1 MFFSS
6 LLRPLIFKL
15 DPEQAHLA
23 AIKAL
28 EKGLVYTDAQ
38 YSAARHIIN
47 NKKFNITKAGL
58 NFSNPLGLAAG
69 FDKNAQALCGITKL
83 GFGFV
88 EVGTVTPQPQSGN
101 AKPRLFRLVEA
112 ESIIN
117 RMGFNNDGATII
129 YKNLSSY
136 TKKDKNII
144 GVNIGANKDS
154 QDKISD
160 YIKNIEKFYDIADY
174 LTLNISSPNTTG
186 LRKLQ
191 DKENLGNLLRIVEDA
206 SAKQKIKGQKY
217 VPIFLKIAPDL
228 EDAQLEDIADI
239 FAKSSLDGLI
249 VSNTTIT
256 REGVNNNIISYEA
269 GGLSGKALFN
279 LSNKV
284 LAKMRK
290 LLGKDKVIIGVGG
303 VDDSASFI
311 EKIKAGADLVQ
322 LYTGLV
328 FKGPNLPYNILA
340 QALKQMN
347 AENISHISEY
357 RDLHIDK
364 WIES

>member
-1 MFFSS
+1 MLFSS

-28 EKGLVYTDAQ
+28 ERGLVYTDAQ
-38 YSAARHIIN
+38 CKAAQHVIN
-47 NKKFNITKAGL
+47 NKKFNITKASL

-69 FDKNAQALCGITKL
+69 FDKNAKAIDGITKL

-88 EVGTVTPQPQSGN
+88 EIGTVTPQPQNGN
-101 AKPRLFRLVEA
+101 AKPRLFRLVEE

-117 RMGFNNDGATII
+117 RMGFNNDGAKII
-129 YKNLSSY
+129 YKNLCAY
-136 TKKDKNII
+136 TKKGKNII
-144 GVNIGANKDS
+144 GVNIGVNKDS
-154 QDKISD
+154 EDKLAD
-160 YIKNIEKFYDIADY
+160 YTKNIEIFYDKADY
-174 LTLNISSPNTTG
+174 LTLNISSPNTPD

-191 DKENLGNLLRIVEDA
+191 DKEILTNLLRIVEE
-206 SAKQKIKGQKY
+206 AKQKQKSKEQKN

-228 EDAQLEDIADI
+228 EDAQLEEIAAI
-239 FAKSSLDGLI
+239 FAKSNLDGLI

-256 REGVNNNIISYEA
+256 REEVKNNIISYEA

-290 LLGKDKVIIGVGG
+290 FLGKDKVIIGVGG
-303 VDDSASFI
+303 VDDSSSFI

-322 LYTGLV
+322 LYSGLV
-328 FKGPNLPYNILA
+328 FKGPSLPYNILA
-340 QALKQMN
+340 QTLKQME
-347 AENISHISEY
+347 AENIAHISEY